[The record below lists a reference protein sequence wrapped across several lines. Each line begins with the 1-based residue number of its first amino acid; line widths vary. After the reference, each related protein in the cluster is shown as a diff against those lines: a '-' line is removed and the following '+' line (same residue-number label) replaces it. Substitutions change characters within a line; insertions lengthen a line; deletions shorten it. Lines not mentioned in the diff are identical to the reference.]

1 MIRVVVDTN
10 VVVSANLR
18 DEGFSAFI
26 LDLAANRK
34 IMMFVSEQILQ
45 EYEEVLLR
53 PRLKLDRT
61 RVRVALAVIRRTSK
75 LIKPSRTLAIS
86 SDEPDNRFYEC
97 AAAAKAHFLITGNTK
112 HFPMRHKF
120 TQVVTPR
127 DFIERLGLVLRR
139 EDR

>member
-10 VVVSANLR
+10 AVVSANLR
-18 DEGFSAFI
+18 DEGFSALI
-26 LDLAANRK
+26 LDLATNGK
-34 IMMFVSEQILQ
+34 ILMFVSEQILR

-61 RVRVALAVIRRTSK
+61 RVRNAPAVIGKTSE
-75 LIKPSRTLAIS
+75 LINVGNTLTIS
-86 SDEPDNRFYEC
+86 SDESDNRFYEC

-112 HFPMRHKF
+112 HFPMHHKF

-127 DFIERLGLVLRR
+127 ESIERLGLALQRK
-139 EDR
+139 EK